1 MLASEDRFDAVPA
14 EPNGT
19 AVLLLAGSSG
29 RVERERAELLS
40 TTGARVRAIRWFGGA
55 DQRPSPHEVPL
66 ELFAGQIGELRRDAD
81 RVVLFGTSFGA
92 EAVLTTAAHATV
104 DGVIAVAPSSVVWA
118 GAHDGAWSSHW
129 TLGSRPLPFVAFDV
143 SWTPQSDPPAFVSLY
158 EASLRLDAAETDA
171 ARIPVEKIAGE
182 VLLIA
187 GGDDQVWPSVRFA
200 TEIEAVRT
208 DHDLPTTIVTHPGA
222 GHRLL
227 LPGEP
232 PAAGGVRMLRGGTPE
247 ADAELGARAWPEI
260 RRLLSGPAQDR
271 VGEAG
276 KQLCGE
282 HGPNPGIR

>member
-66 ELFAGQIGELRRDAD
+66 EFFAGQIGELHRDAD

-92 EAVLTTAAHATV
+92 EAVLVTATEYVV
-104 DGVIAVAPSSVVWA
+104 DAVIAVAPSSVVWA
-118 GAHDGAWSSHW
+118 GTHDGQWSSHW
-129 TLGSRPLPFVAFDV
+129 THGGEPLPFVTFDA
-143 SWTPQSDPPAFVSLY
+143 SWTPLSDPPAFVSLY
-158 EASLRLDAAETDA
+158 EASLRLDAAATDA
-171 ARIPVEKIAGE
+171 ARIPVENIAGE

-200 TEIEAVRT
+200 SEIEAVRT
-208 DHDLPTTIVTHPGA
+208 DRGLPTTTVTHHGA

-232 PAAGGVRMLRGGTPE
+232 PAAGGARMLRGGSPE

-260 RRLLSGPAQDR
+260 RRLLAPSAQDAWAKP
-271 VGEAG
+271 AG
-276 KQLCGE
+276 D
-282 HGPNPGIR
+282 